1 MAIATAGDGTRIS
14 YDVHGPVDGEPLLL
28 IQGLGADKR
37 GWFRQ
42 VRPFTHR
49 YRTIAFDNR
58 GVGGSEVPPGPYDL
72 NVMAQDALAVLD
84 AEGIESAHVVGA
96 SMGGIISQILG
107 VLHPERV
114 RSLTLACTGCHHLPW
129 RRELLAGWR
138 DQALENGM
146 RPFVESNS
154 RWLVGSRSLRRFFP
168 IFRTLGGIA
177 LNCTPEAFAA
187 QVDAILDADDDLRF
201 ELGQIEAPV
210 LILVGSQDILTP
222 LADSEELSEHIP
234 HARLAVVG
242 GGAHGFMF
250 EHAKQFNQAVLTFLD
265 GLRPQT
271 PSLTADVREP
281 CA

>member
-1 MAIATAGDGTRIS
+1 MAFATAGDGTRIS
-14 YDVHGPVDGEPLLL
+14 YDVHGPADGEPLLL

-42 VRPFTHR
+42 VRPFSGR

-58 GVGGSEVPPGPYDL
+58 GVGGSDIPPGPYDL

-84 AEGIESAHVVGA
+84 AEGVDSAHVVGA

-107 VLHPERV
+107 VLHPDRV

-129 RRELLAGWR
+129 RRELLAGWKQ
-138 DQALENGM
+138 QALEEGM
-146 RPFVESNS
+146 RSFVETNS

-168 IFRTLGGIA
+168 IFRTLGGMA
-177 LNCTPEAFAA
+177 LNCTPESFGA

-201 ELGQIEAPV
+201 ALDQIQVPV

-222 LADSEELSEHIP
+222 LADSEELAEHLP
-234 HARLAVVG
+234 EARLAVVG

-250 EHAKQFNQAVLTFLD
+250 EHAKEFNQAVLDFLD
-265 GLRPQT
+265 HITQE
-271 PSLTADVREP
+271 AREP
-281 CA
+281 EHIAC

>member
-42 VRPFTHR
+42 VRPLTHR

-58 GVGGSEVPPGPYDL
+58 GVGGSDVPPGPYDL

-84 AEGIESAHVVGA
+84 AEGIVSAHVVGA

-107 VLHPERV
+107 VLHPDRV

-138 DQALENGM
+138 DQALEHGM
-146 RPFVESNS
+146 RRFVESNS

-168 IFRTLGGIA
+168 IFRTLGGMA
-177 LNCTPEAFAA
+177 LNCRPEAFAA

-201 ELGQIEAPV
+201 ALGQIEVPV

-222 LADSEELSEHIP
+222 LADSEELAEHIP

-250 EHAKQFNQAVLTFLD
+250 EHAKQFNEAVMTFLD
-265 GLRPQT
+265 GLRSQT